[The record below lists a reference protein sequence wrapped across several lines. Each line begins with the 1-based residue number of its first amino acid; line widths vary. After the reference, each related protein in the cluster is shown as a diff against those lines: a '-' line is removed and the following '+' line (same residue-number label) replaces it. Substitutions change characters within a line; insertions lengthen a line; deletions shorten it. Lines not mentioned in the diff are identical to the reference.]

1 MVVPVLRCPVCGEP
15 MPFDMRTRL
24 IDCPSRHRASTDPD
38 VWRVARTRMLIG
50 ELEAYARPA
59 DTISE
64 HEHRWVAVERT
75 QHETIYECV
84 SCAVWYRG
92 AP

>member
-1 MVVPVLRCPVCGEP
+1 
-15 MPFDMRTRL
+15 
-24 IDCPSRHRASTDPD
+24 
-38 VWRVARTRMLIG
+38 MLIE